1 MRILSAVVLLVMS
14 NLVFAGADYAREKKW
29 ADEIMPGIVVGD
41 SVYLELKN
49 AHKFLTIYTEAQD
62 AKSEMAKSE
71 MAKSEMIAVVVV
83 HGLGIH
89 PDWNM
94 IGTLRIQL
102 AEQGYTTLSIQMPVL
117 ANEAGPEAYL
127 PLFAE
132 AAERIAVAVDFLY
145 AKGYKKVAIVSH
157 SMGSAM
163 SRTYVV
169 NNPFKL
175 VAWAAL
181 GMGHGY
187 SYSGVRIPVLDLLGE
202 NDLQPVLKMAK
213 KRAMSLK
220 GNPKSRQVRV
230 RGSDHF
236 FNDHEVEM
244 VQEVKRFLDSIK

>member
-1 MRILSAVVLLVMS
+1 MRILSSVVLLVMS
-14 NLVFAGADYAREKKW
+14 NLVFAGADYSREKKW
-29 ADEIMPGIVVGD
+29 ADEVVPGIVVGD
-41 SVYLELKN
+41 PAYLELKN

-62 AKSEMAKSE
+62 AKSEM
-71 MAKSEMIAVVVV
+71 IALVVV

-94 IGTLRIQL
+94 IGTLRNQL
-102 AEQGYTTLSIQMPVL
+102 AEQGYPTLSIQMPVL
-117 ANEAGPEAYL
+117 ANEAKSEAYQ

-132 AAERIAVAVDFLY
+132 AAERIAVAVDFLH
-145 AKGYKKVAIVSH
+145 AKGFKKVAIVSH

-163 SRTYVV
+163 SRMYVV

-187 SYSGVRIPVLDLLGE
+187 SYSGVRIPVLDLIGE
-202 NDLQPVLKMAK
+202 NDLPPVLKMAK

-220 GNPKSRQVRV
+220 GNPKSRQVKV

-236 FNDHEVEM
+236 FNNHEIEM